1 MKNQFIFT
9 LAAVFSAVIGF
20 AADNLMPN
28 PEFKGGSVCPNGWYA
43 HQAAPR
49 KLRNFSLANGV
60 AKISQKSPSYV
71 NMLIASVKNIA
82 GTKKLRLAVDYKL
95 DNLKNAAGML
105 YHFADSKGKN
115 IFPARWTGL
124 KTKIATDSWQTYTCE
139 VEVPDN
145 AASVIVTLAVY
156 GAPDYPEASIMFRNP
171 VMEKIR

>member
-1 MKNQFIFT
+1 MKIQTIFT
-9 LAAVFSAVIGF
+9 FAAVFCAAVGF

-49 KLRNFSLANGV
+49 KLRNFSVADGV

-82 GTKKLRLAVDYKL
+82 GTRKLRLAVDYKL

-124 KTKIATDSWQTYTCE
+124 KTKMATDSWQTYTCE